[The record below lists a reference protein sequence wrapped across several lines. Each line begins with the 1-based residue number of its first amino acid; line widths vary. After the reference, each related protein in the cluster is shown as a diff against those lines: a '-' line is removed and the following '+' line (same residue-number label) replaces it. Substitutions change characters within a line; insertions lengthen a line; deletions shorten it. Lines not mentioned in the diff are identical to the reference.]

1 MHGPCTCKLI
11 MKKSLLSRLLMGA
24 TSLLF
29 ASSALANQLVPLWQI
44 EPNTEA
50 KPYIDGA
57 NLTRGIAYDPVSNVV
72 AVATR
77 SGGARVILL
86 DATTGSDGSEL
97 PEAIGPRTLLG
108 TDAFGDGIIAG
119 GTFPLNLVGAAQD
132 GAIYAVNLATSTN
145 QPVRIYRWARADI
158 NEPVSLAYGES
169 PLVELNLPADVAND
183 GRFGDTLAVR
193 GSGTSTEILL
203 SARTGRYLLVFRT
216 QDGVTFSVTGY
227 TTDIP
232 SGGAGLGLA
241 WGKGNTVFTKS
252 VGQPMRHLELV
263 EASKTARTVTTYSTA
278 IAPTG
283 GANLGTDSAANR
295 LAIVDTSGHTVR
307 VLDISNPAAPIQI
320 GTPLPFPSANANGNG
335 TGAAAFSDNA
345 VFALDTN
352 NGLIAANI
360 EINIE
365 PPSVATPPV
374 GGNPYTGTSFTFS
387 VGAQGTPPLFY
398 QWLFE
403 DAVIPGATQGSLTL
417 TNLALS
423 QSGRYSV
430 VISNAVDSVTSA
442 NATLTVR
449 APFSTPVLT
458 PAWNI
463 LPGSRDTVNTDSTQR
478 GLAVNPLTGNV
489 LYVSRSGGNRIVVL
503 DPATGTEKHRL
514 ATTDFDGFNIVSG
527 GTIPAN
533 MIAVSADGFVY
544 LANLNLPAAGAGA
557 LLRVYVWPSD
567 APDITPEFIE
577 INDLPSD
584 VRFGDTLA
592 VRGTGGNTE
601 LLLSS
606 RSSTSFAIVTLSG
619 FTATS
624 RIYSP
629 ADVAPGAFGLGIT
642 FGPGNSVFGTAAG
655 QPVVHVAF
663 NPATGEASVAR
674 TYAASIIPNSVA
686 HLAFDAPR
694 NLLAAT
700 ALETPDNILL
710 YSLANLDTPV
720 LLDQELLPV
729 DNANVN
735 GTGAIGFGGDRLFA
749 LNSNNG
755 IHAYTINLTPAVAPT
770 LTATLNGANLV
781 ISVAEP
787 GTFNVESTATPFS
800 GWTTVGTVST
810 AQPFTTSAA
819 NGNAFFRAVAR

>member
-1 MHGPCTCKLI
+1 
-11 MKKSLLSRLLMGA
+11 MKKSSLLSRLLLGA
-24 TSLLF
+24 TSLLC
-29 ASSALANQLVPLWQI
+29 AGSAWANQLVPVWQI
-44 EPNTEA
+44 AANSESQ
-50 KPYIDGA
+50 PYIDAG
-57 NLTRGIAYDPVSNVV
+57 NLTRGITYDPIGKYV

-77 SGGARVILL
+77 VGGSRVILL
-86 DATTGSDGSEL
+86 DAATGADGSEL
-97 PEAIGPRTLLG
+97 PESAGPRTLLG
-108 TDAFGDGIIAG
+108 TDIFGDAIISG
-119 GTFPLNLVGAAQD
+119 GTFPLNLVGAAED
-132 GAIYAVNLATSTN
+132 GAIYAVNLATSTG
-145 QPVRIYRWARADI
+145 QPVRIYRWAKADI

-169 PLVELNLPADVAND
+169 PLVELNLPAGTAND
-183 GRFGDTLAVR
+183 GRFGDTFAVR

-216 QDGVTFSVTGY
+216 EDGVNFSVTGY

-263 EASKTARTVTTYSTA
+263 EATKTARTVTTYSTA

-283 GANLGTDSAANR
+283 GANLGTDFAANR
-295 LAIVDTSGHTVR
+295 LAIVDTGAHTVR
-307 VLDISNPAAPIQI
+307 VLDISDPAAPIQI
-320 GTPLPFPSANANGNG
+320 GTPLAFPSANANGNG
-335 TGAAAFSDNA
+335 TGAAAFSEDT

-352 NGLIAANI
+352 NGLIAATI
-360 EINIE
+360 EITLDPASI
-365 PPSVATPPV
+365 ATPPV

-387 VGAQGTPPLFY
+387 VAAQGTPPIFY
-398 QWLFE
+398 QWLYE
-403 DAVIPGATQGSLTL
+403 GEAIPGATRSTLLL
-417 TNLALS
+417 TNLTLA
-423 QSGRYSV
+423 QSGRYAV
-430 VISNAVDSVTSA
+430 VVSNVVDAVTSP

-478 GLAVNPLTGNV
+478 GLAVNPVTGNV

-503 DPATGTEKHRL
+503 DPATGEEKHRL

-533 MIAVSADGFVY
+533 MIAVGADGVVY
-544 LANLNLPAAGAGA
+544 LFNLNLPAAGSGA
-557 LLRVYVWPSD
+557 ILRVYVWPSD
-567 APDITPEFIE
+567 APDVAPEFIE
-577 INDLPSD
+577 ITDLPPD

-592 VRGTGGNTE
+592 VRGSGENTE
-601 LLLSS
+601 LLLGS

-619 FTATS
+619 LTATS
-624 RIYSP
+624 RIYLP
-629 ADVAPGAFGLGIT
+629 ADVTPGAFGLGIA
-642 FGPGNSVFGTAAG
+642 FGPGNSVFASAAG
-655 QPVVHVAF
+655 QPVIHVAF
-663 NPATGEASVAR
+663 NPASGEATVAR
-674 TYAASIIPNSVA
+674 AYAASVIPNSVA
-686 HLAFDAPR
+686 HLAYDAAR

-710 YSLANLDTPV
+710 YSLADLDAPV

-735 GTGAIGFGGDRLFA
+735 GTGALGFGGNRLFA

-755 IHAYTINLTPAVAPT
+755 IHAYTINLTPAVAST
-770 LTATLNGANLV
+770 LSATLNGANLV
-781 ISVAEP
+781 ITVAEP
-787 GTFNVESTATPFS
+787 GTYDIQSTTTAFT
-800 GWTTVGTVST
+800 GWTTVGTVSS

>member
-1 MHGPCTCKLI
+1 
-11 MKKSLLSRLLMGA
+11 MKKSLLSRLLLGA
-24 TSLLF
+24 ASLLF
-29 ASSALANQLVPLWQI
+29 AGSALANQLVPAWQI
-44 EPNTEA
+44 EANSEA
-50 KPYIDGA
+50 QPYIDAG
-57 NLTRGIAYDPVSNVV
+57 NLTRGIAYVPGSNFV

-77 SGGARVILL
+77 VGGAQVILL
-86 DATTGSDGSEL
+86 DAATGLDGSEL
-97 PEAIGPRTLLG
+97 PESPGPRTLLG
-108 TDAFGDGIIAG
+108 TDLFGDAIITG
-119 GTFPLNLVGAAQD
+119 GTFPLNLVGAGQD
-132 GAIYAVNLATSTN
+132 GAIYAVNLATSIG

-158 NEPVSLAYGES
+158 TEPVSLAYGES
-169 PLVELNLPADVAND
+169 PLAELSLPADVAND

-216 QDGVTFSVTGY
+216 EDGVNFSVTAY

-252 VGQPMRHLELV
+252 AGQPMRHLELV
-263 EASKTARTVTTYSTA
+263 EATKTARTVTTYSTA
-278 IAPTG
+278 IAPG
-283 GANLGTDSAANR
+283 GGTSLGTDSDANR
-295 LAIVDTSGHTVR
+295 LAIVDTAGHTVR
-307 VLDISNPAAPIQI
+307 VLDISDPAAPIQI
-320 GTPLPFPSANANGNG
+320 GTPLAFPSATANVNG
-335 TGAAAFSDNA
+335 TGGAAFSEDT

-352 NGLIAANI
+352 NGLIAATI
-360 EINIE
+360 EITID
-365 PPSVATPPV
+365 PPSVATPPL
-374 GGNPYTGTSFTFS
+374 GGNPYSGTSFTFS
-387 VGAQGTPPLFY
+387 VAAQGTPPLFY
-398 QWLFE
+398 QWLYE
-403 DAVIPGATQGSLTL
+403 DAVIPGATQASLLL
-417 TNLALS
+417 TNLNLA
-423 QSGRYSV
+423 QSGRYAV

-478 GLAVNPLTGNV
+478 GLAVNPVTGNV

-503 DPATGTEKHRL
+503 DPVTGEEKHRL
-514 ATTDFDGFNIVSG
+514 ATTDFDGFNIVTG

-533 MIAVSADGFVY
+533 MIAVGADGVVY

-557 LLRVYVWPSD
+557 LLRLYVWPSD
-567 APDITPEFIE
+567 APDIAPEFIE
-577 INDLPSD
+577 ITDLPVD
-584 VRFGDTLA
+584 VRFGDTLT
-592 VRGTGGNTE
+592 VRGSGENTE
-601 LLLSS
+601 LLFGS

-642 FGPGNSVFGTAAG
+642 FGPGNTVFGTAAG
-655 QPVVHVAF
+655 QPVIHVAF
-663 NPATGEASVAR
+663 DPTTGDSTVAR
-674 TYAASIIPNSVA
+674 TYAAALIPNAVA
-686 HLAFDAPR
+686 HLAYDAAR

-700 ALETPDNILL
+700 ALEAPDNILL
-710 YSLANLDTPV
+710 YSLADLDAPA

-735 GTGAIGFGGDRLFA
+735 GTGALGFGGDRLFA

-755 IHAYTINLTPAVAPT
+755 IHAYTINLTPSVVAPT
-770 LTATLNGANLV
+770 LIATRDGANLV
-781 ISVAEP
+781 ISIVEA
-787 GTFNVESTATPFS
+787 GTFDIESSTTPFT
-800 GWTTVGTVST
+800 GWTKVGTVNA
-810 AQPFTTSAA
+810 AQPFTTPAST
-819 NGNAFFRAVAR
+819 GDAFFRAVAP

>member
-1 MHGPCTCKLI
+1 
-11 MKKSLLSRLLMGA
+11 MKKTSLLSRLLAGA

-29 ASSALANQLVPLWQI
+29 AGSALADQLTPAWQI
-44 EPNTEA
+44 EANSESQ
-50 KPYIDGA
+50 PYIDAG
-57 NLTRGIAYDPVSNVV
+57 NLTRGITYVPGSNFV

-77 SGGARVILL
+77 AGGPQVLLL
-86 DATTGSDGSEL
+86 DAATGADGSEL
-97 PEAIGPRTLLG
+97 PESPGPRTLLN
-108 TDAFGDGIIAG
+108 TDLFGDGIVTG
-119 GTFPLNLVGAAQD
+119 GTFPLNLVGAAED
-132 GAIYAVNLATSTN
+132 GAIYAVNLATSTA

-169 PLVELNLPADVAND
+169 PLVELELPADVAND

-193 GSGTSTEILL
+193 GGGTSTEIVL
-203 SARTGRYLLVFRT
+203 SSRTGRYLLVFRT
-216 QDGVTFSVTGY
+216 EDGVNFSVTGY

-252 VGQPMRHLELV
+252 VGQPLRHLELV
-263 EASKTARTVTTYSTA
+263 EASRTARTVTTYSTA

-283 GANLGTDSAANR
+283 GANLGSDSNANR

-307 VLDISNPAAPIQI
+307 VLDISNPAAPILI
-320 GTPLPFPSANANGNG
+320 GTPLAFPSANPNGNG
-335 TGAAAFSDNA
+335 TGAAAFSEDTL
-345 VFALDTN
+345 FALDTN
-352 NGLIAANI
+352 NGLIAATI
-360 EINIE
+360 EITLD
-365 PPSVATPPV
+365 PPSIATPPV
-374 GGNPYTGTSFTFS
+374 GGNPYTGTTFTFS
-387 VGAQGTPPLFY
+387 VAAQGTPPLYY
-398 QWLFE
+398 QWLYQDE
-403 DAVIPGATQGSLTL
+403 VIPGATQATLVL
-417 TNLALS
+417 TNLTLS
-423 QSGRYSV
+423 QSGAYAV
-430 VISNAVDSVTSA
+430 VVSNAVDSVTSA

-449 APFSTPVLT
+449 APFATPVLT

-478 GLAVNPLTGNV
+478 GLAVNPVTGNV
-489 LYVSRSGGNRIVVL
+489 LYVSRTGGNRIVVL
-503 DPATGTEKHRL
+503 DPVTGAEKHRL
-514 ATTDFDGFNIVSG
+514 ATTDFEGFPIVSG

-533 MIAVSADGFVY
+533 MIAVGADGVVY

-557 LLRVYVWPSD
+557 LLRLYVWPSD
-567 APDITPEFIE
+567 APDVAPEFIE
-577 INDLPSD
+577 ITDLPAD
-584 VRFGDTLA
+584 IRFGDTLA
-592 VRGTGGNTE
+592 VRGSGENTE
-601 LLLSS
+601 LLFGS
-606 RSSTSFAIVTLSG
+606 RSSTSFAIVTLAG

-629 ADVAPGAFGLGIT
+629 ADVSPGAFGLGIT
-642 FGPGNSVFGTAAG
+642 FGPGNSVFATAAG
-655 QPVVHVAF
+655 QPIIHVAF
-663 NPATGEASVAR
+663 DPASGEATVAR
-674 TYAASIIPNSVA
+674 TYAAALIPSSVA
-686 HLAFDAPR
+686 HLAYDTTR
-694 NLLAAT
+694 SLLAGT

-710 YSLANLDTPV
+710 YSLADLDAPA

-735 GTGAIGFGGDRLFA
+735 GTGALAFAGDRLFA

-770 LTATLNGANLV
+770 LTATLDGANLV

-787 GTFNVESTATPFS
+787 GTFNVESTTTPFT

-810 AQPFTTSAA
+810 ALPFTTSAA